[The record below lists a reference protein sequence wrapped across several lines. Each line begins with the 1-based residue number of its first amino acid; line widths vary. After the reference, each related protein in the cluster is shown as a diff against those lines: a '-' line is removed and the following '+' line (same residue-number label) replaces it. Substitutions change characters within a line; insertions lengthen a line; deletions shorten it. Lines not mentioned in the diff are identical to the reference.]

1 MTQASERPAREPVD
15 DELTPELALIDPELA
30 ARARER
36 LDNGDVPA
44 PAAAEPVVQATPV
57 VEQIPSAEASVRPA
71 PEPFRWRPDPSE
83 LDEEPPR
90 PRGRR
95 FGRALVVVVAVL
107 GAIAVA
113 LVAPSLFLEDEAA
126 TSNETPTAVPN
137 ASGGAAGTEAPAT
150 DEASGPEAPAAGG
163 PRSFGWVPVAG
174 ARHYHVAFYRGKEK
188 IYETWPRGPRL
199 VLQPQWTFK
208 GRRFRL
214 SPGQYRWVVR
224 PGFGNRRTGRY
235 GPAVVDASLLVRR

>member
-1 MTQASERPAREPVD
+1 VD
-15 DELTPELALIDPELA
+15 DELTPELALVDPELA

-36 LDNGDVPA
+36 LANGDA
-44 PAAAEPVVQATPV
+44 PQRAVAKPV
-57 VEQIPSAEASVRPA
+57 VEEVVQEIPSAEAPVRPP

-83 LDEEPPR
+83 FDEAPPR
-90 PRGRR
+90 SRGRR
-95 FGRALVVVVAVL
+95 IGRTLVVVVAIL

-113 LVAPSLFLEDEAA
+113 LVAPSLFLEDQAA
-126 TSNETPTAVPN
+126 TLDESPTAVPT
-137 ASGGAAGTEAPAT
+137 ASPEAAAGPQAPAT
-150 DEASGPEAPAAGG
+150 DEATGPEAPAAGG

-174 ARHYHVAFYRGKEK
+174 ARHYHVAFYRGKQK
-188 IYETWPRGPRL
+188 IYETWPRRPRL

-224 PGFGNRRTGRY
+224 PGFGARRTGRY

>member
-1 MTQASERPAREPVD
+1 MAQASETHAGEPAD

-36 LDNGDVPA
+36 LGNGDVPQR
-44 PAAAEPVVQATPV
+44 PAAEPVVEAAPV
-57 VEQIPSAEASVRPA
+57 VEQIPRAEASVRPV
-71 PEPFRWRPDPSE
+71 PEPFRWRPDQSE

-90 PRGRR
+90 SRGRR

-113 LVAPSLFLEDEAA
+113 LVAPSLLLEDNVA
-126 TSNETPTAVPN
+126 TSNETPAAVPS
-137 ASGGAAGTEAPAT
+137 APDAAAT
-150 DEASGPEAPAAGG
+150 DDASGPEAPAAGG
-163 PRSFGWVPVAG
+163 SRSFGWVPVAG

-199 VLQPQWTFK
+199 VLQPQWTFE

-224 PGFGNRRTGRY
+224 PGFGARRTGRY